1 MRVGSERAR
10 VRRAL
15 ALASLL
21 HLASVAMMGVFA
33 TTTRAVPPALAPT
46 PAVAATVEVA
56 LDLEAPAPEL
66 AHAELAAP
74 QLTAPSARAMRTT
87 GRAPLSSNEPMEAAV
102 VEAAEEAPTADLDSA
117 SEPPADRAVDLG
129 LGPDAWRKWASTTAA
144 DAQASP
150 RKKRARKSFRAAP
163 ASTTGGLQEG
173 LEARD
178 RELGLGPSGP
188 VIGALYRAAH
198 SDIAPQ
204 LGTAQFRV
212 TLFSSGA
219 VEVSVS
225 SATDRLA
232 GWSAVAARAAETLR
246 STPQRIPAQRKGVS
260 MVVEVTAESVFPNG
274 LKRKDLRG
282 PHFEAV
288 APRLRSAEEGQADL
302 QRLNPTAKEGGQP
315 LILDL
320 PGVYLAETGKV
331 CSYRLGITAAGPV
344 LAGGCD
350 PSHIG
355 AKAQRRV
362 HARVVEEAVF

>member
-1 MRVGSERAR
+1 MRLGSERAR

-21 HLASVAMMGVFA
+21 HLAAVATMGVLA
-33 TTTRAVPPALAPT
+33 TRARPLPHAPAPT
-46 PAVAATVEVA
+46 PAVATAVDVEF
-56 LDLEAPAPEL
+56 DLEAPAPEL

-74 QLTAPSARAMRTT
+74 QLTRPSARVMRNT
-87 GRAPLSSNEPMEAAV
+87 GRAPLPGDEPMEAAV
-102 VEAAEEAPTADLDSA
+102 VEAVEGAPTADQDSA
-117 SEPPADRAVDLG
+117 TEPPTDRAVDLG
-129 LGPDAWRKWASTTAA
+129 LGPDAWRKWASATRA
-144 DAQASP
+144 DAKPSP
-150 RKKRARKSFRAAP
+150 RKKRNRKSFRAAP

-204 LGTAQFRV
+204 LGTAHFRV

-219 VEVSVS
+219 VEVSVT
-225 SATDRLA
+225 SASDRAA

-246 STPQRIPAQRKGVS
+246 ATPQRIPAQREGVT

-274 LKRKDLRG
+274 LKRKDLKG
-282 PHFEAV
+282 PHIEAV
-288 APRLRSAEEGQADL
+288 APRLRSAEQAQAEL
-302 QRLNPTAKEGGQP
+302 QRLNPTAKEGGPP

-320 PGVYLAETGKV
+320 PGVYVAETGKV

-355 AKAQRRV
+355 AKAQRMV
-362 HARVVEEAVF
+362 HTRVVEETVF